1 MYTRKSGYSSF
12 VLLLGNLRN
21 VKALNSLP
29 AGCLGEWD
37 RRKKEGGRKFT
48 IANYPPAAATFIH
61 TTKTHHLQ
69 RPCDAILTETW
80 DGTGDHTLDV

>member
-48 IANYPPAAATFIH
+48 IANYPLRPQLRSLSLLMAAWLRA
-61 TTKTHHLQ
+61 
-69 RPCDAILTETW
+69 A
-80 DGTGDHTLDV
+80 